1 MRTGAEYKESL
12 RDGRKVWVLGVG
24 PIDDVTTH
32 PVTRGMVDEYAAWYD
47 RLSDPEWADVLLT
60 PPDAKGRRRP
70 LAFEIPKTAQ
80 DLRRLGKAIIS
91 VHFLTGGNMT
101 HTPGYGALIA
111 LGLLDTLKM
120 MNISETEIENCARY
134 RDDLALRRRFLT
146 FCTGGPP
153 IGFRFRED
161 EKERTPLTVVKET
174 DAGLVLRGKV
184 SMHTSTPFVDDVFVA
199 GGMQRDPNNERRTWF
214 IVPVSA
220 PGVRVI
226 ARRASARSE
235 NRFLAPMSSRFDE
248 LDAQLWLDDVFIP
261 FERAFSSDS
270 AMGPGMALPADDSEE
285 SQRRRASSL
294 AAWLFWHQHYGWLAK
309 LEFTLGLALA
319 ATDAMGLRDNPA
331 ILEQLTD
338 IVADVQTAR
347 SCVTAAELDPDVS
360 TAGFLIPGQKHV
372 ATASLYTLKARQR
385 VTEITRGLPGSHV
398 LMAPADTD
406 FDDEVM
412 ARDLEAAFGGGGY
425 TARQRAA
432 LLQLLWDH
440 VSSGLDGRE
449 STFEMHANGGIAMWR
464 GRVRT
469 LFESYNE
476 LANGVLGALDVEMPE
491 IDISGIRN
499 ALPWGLGRQAP
510 RVPGGAGAASAEG
523 TAPAPSGEQA
533 GSG

>member
-24 PIDDVTTH
+24 PIDDVTAH
-32 PVTRGMVDEYAAWYD
+32 PVTAGMVNEYAAWYD
-47 RLSDPEWADVLLT
+47 RLRDPQWADVLLT
-60 PPDAKGRRRP
+60 APDANGERRP
-70 LAFEIPKTAQ
+70 LAFQVPQSAQ
-80 DLRRLGKAIIS
+80 DLRRLGRSIMA

-111 LGLLDTLKM
+111 LGLLDTLKTM
-120 MNISETEIENCARY
+120 DISQAEIENCSRY
-134 RDDLALRRRFLT
+134 REELAQSGRFLT
-146 FCTGGPP
+146 FSTGGPP
-153 IGFRFRED
+153 IGYRFRAD
-161 EKERTPLTVVKET
+161 EKEQAALVVVKET

-199 GGMQRDPNNERRTWF
+199 GGTQRDPQSERRSWF
-214 IVPVSA
+214 IVPVAA

-226 ARRASARSE
+226 ARRASARYES
-235 NRFLAPMSSRFDE
+235 RFLAPMSHRFDE
-248 LDAQLWLDDVFIP
+248 LDAQLWFDDVFVP
-261 FERAFSSDS
+261 FERVFTAD
-270 AMGPGMALPADDSEE
+270 APMGPGMALPTDDSEE
-285 SQRRRASSL
+285 SRRRRASGL

-319 ATDAMGLRDNPA
+319 AMDAMGLRNDA
-331 ILEQLTD
+331 RTIEQLTD

-347 SCVTAAELDPDVS
+347 SCVTAAELDPDIS
-360 TAGFLIPGQKHV
+360 AAGYVIPGQKHV
-372 ATASLYTLKARQR
+372 AAASLYTLKARQR
-385 VTEITRGLPGSHV
+385 VTEIARGLPGSHV
-398 LMAPADTD
+398 LMAPADSD
-406 FDDEVM
+406 FEDEAM

-464 GRVRT
+464 GRVRQ

-476 LANGVLGALDVEMPE
+476 LANGVLQLLDEEMPR
-491 IDISGIRN
+491 IDVSGIRN
-499 ALPWGLGRQAP
+499 ALPYGLRRQTP
-510 RVPGGAGAASAEG
+510 RVAGGESAPP
-523 TAPAPSGEQA
+523 AAPSGPA
-533 GSG
+533 